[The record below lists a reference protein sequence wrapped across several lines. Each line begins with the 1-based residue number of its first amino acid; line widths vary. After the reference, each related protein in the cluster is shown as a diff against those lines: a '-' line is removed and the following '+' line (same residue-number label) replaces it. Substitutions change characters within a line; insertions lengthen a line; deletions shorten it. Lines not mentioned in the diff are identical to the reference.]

1 MPILV
6 SSVWIGYFRGAAT
19 PQTDHLDRL
28 LGSETIVVADLIVA
42 EVLQGF
48 REVRDF
54 ERAREALL
62 RLPVLKMG
70 GTELAL
76 ARAESYRLL
85 RRQGV
90 TIRSTIDCLDRP
102 PSAWEG
108 SSCSTTTATSTP
120 SRGTCRYGWSWNAA
134 VKQDPR

>member
-1 MPILV
+1 LPILV
-6 SSVWIGYFRGAAT
+6 DSSVWIGYFNGAAT
-19 PQTDHLDRL
+19 PKTDHLDRL

-48 REVRDF
+48 REDRDL

-62 RLPVLKMG
+62 RLPVLEMG

-76 ARAESYRLL
+76 ACAENYRLL

-90 TIRSTIDCLDRP
+90 TIRSTVDCWIATFCMREGFELLHDDRDFDTFARHLP
-102 PSAWEG
+102 LRVVLP
-108 SSCSTTTATSTP
+108 
-120 SRGTCRYGWSWNAA
+120 RGTP
-134 VKQDPR
+134 Q

>member
-6 SSVWIGYFRGAAT
+6 DSSVWIGYFNGATT

-28 LGSETIVVADLIVA
+28 LGSETIIAGDLIVA

-48 REVRDF
+48 RVDRDF

-62 RLPVLKMG
+62 RLPVLEMG
-70 GTELAL
+70 GTALAL
-76 ARAESYRLL
+76 ACAESYRLL

-90 TIRSTIDCLDRP
+90 TIRSTIDCWIATFCVREGLELLHDDRDFDTFARHLP
-102 PSAWEG
+102 LRVVPA
-108 SSCSTTTATSTP
+108 
-120 SRGTCRYGWSWNAA
+120 RGT
-134 VKQDPR
+134 PR